1 MKRIPAA
8 WVSLIAMPALA
19 LAISPLALTACSGGS
34 SDESAATET
43 NATEDTETAA
53 DETATTDQDSE
64 AEDAA
69 SEDDGEPVYVDELG
83 TLNVRAIDELGIMR
97 KKYGLDFSGVI
108 TNDGN
113 GYLFNTDSKRWESDH
128 GWFLIYDETAEIM
141 PTHVKYDILQVDT
154 EMAAQPI
161 IAVVAAS
168 KKDYPNIQDAYKAVA
183 EGSMGESDDLKFNG
197 DCTWGKGV
205 VHGATDE
212 YLILVGDGGD
222 VWQVDIIPQTAMEQ
236 ALYMQLT
243 GVSALTYVEGYSQ
256 TPEGTLI

>member
-83 TLNVRAIDELGIMR
+83 TLNVRAIDELVSDELAYYQGILHEEGVR
-97 KKYGLDFSGVI
+97 GLI
-108 TNDGN
+108 DG
-113 GYLFNTDSKRWESDH
+113 
-128 GWFLIYDETAEIM
+128 FL
-141 PTHVKYDILQVDT
+141 
-154 EMAAQPI
+154 
-161 IAVVAAS
+161 
-168 KKDYPNIQDAYKAVA
+168 
-183 EGSMGESDDLKFNG
+183 
-197 DCTWGKGV
+197 
-205 VHGATDE
+205 
-212 YLILVGDGGD
+212 
-222 VWQVDIIPQTAMEQ
+222 
-236 ALYMQLT
+236 
-243 GVSALTYVEGYSQ
+243 
-256 TPEGTLI
+256 